1 MFSDDNAKTNFS
13 NIMNESTTQTNDKF
27 DGLMDQMLTDW
38 DKGIT
43 LEELAQKYP
52 FADKESEE
60 EYNRICKILDKNHA
74 KFIDLQK
81 FKEQGGTT
89 KEWSEYEIT
98 NACDKVGASDEQ
110 KEQGVNIVNESLSGQ
125 LTRTLDSAPETKKEL
140 EKISKEDL

>member
-1 MFSDDNAKTNFS
+1 MQKLIS

-38 DKGIT
+38 DKGIS

-98 NACDKVGASDEQ
+98 NACDKVGASEEQ
-110 KEQGVNIVNESLSGQ
+110 KEQAMNITNESLSGQ

>member
-1 MFSDDNAKTNFS
+1 
-13 NIMNESTTQTNDKF
+13 MNESTTPTNDKF

-60 EYNRICKILDKNHA
+60 EYNRICEILEKNHA
-74 KFIDLQK
+74 KFRDLK
-81 FKEQGGTT
+81 EFKEQGGTT
-89 KEWSEYEIT
+89 KEWSEYEIN

-110 KEQGVNIVNESLSGQ
+110 KEQVVNVVNESISGQ
-125 LTRTLDSAPETKKEL
+125 LKKALDSAPETKKEL
-140 EKISKEDL
+140 KKIIKEEL